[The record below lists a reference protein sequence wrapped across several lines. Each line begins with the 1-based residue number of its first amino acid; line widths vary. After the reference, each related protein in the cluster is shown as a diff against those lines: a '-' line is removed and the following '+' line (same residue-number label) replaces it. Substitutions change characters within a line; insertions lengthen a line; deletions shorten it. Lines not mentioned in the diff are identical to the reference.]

1 MKVLY
6 CAPEATNPNHY
17 AYSNIRASFLQLG
30 FELVDFDYLAEGA
43 ALGREGMV
51 AKLEALVEAERPDLF
66 YHAII
71 EDELPV
77 DFLERLKAKP
87 DLTTMVFF
95 SDDDWRMPHSLQWVG
110 HYDLATTNDSDA
122 LPIFHAHGHHHVRH
136 VQYAC
141 NPGIYYPRAVE
152 KRYDVTFVGAAYS
165 GRPELVRALK
175 EAGIDVRVWGPGW
188 ERYPDLRAIA
198 GGILPTEIMIETFCA
213 SRIVLGFA
221 WCSIWDGTGA
231 MQPQIKGRTFEYPG
245 CGAFQLTYEDARL
258 AHYFEVGGEV
268 ATFRDAA
275 DLIEKVRYYL
285 VHEEEREAIAQAG
298 MARVLTEHTW
308 EQRWRTFFADV
319 IARPPEGKRPLV
331 MPEPPTAAPV
341 SSEPAPL
348 VSVICYVYNISEYLD
363 ELVQSVQAQT
373 FRNFEFVIIDDGST
387 DRTPEVIAP
396 YLSDPRIRYFRQ
408 ENVGKTGRFD
418 LLIKAAMDRARGEL
432 IAFIGGDDVCMPERL
447 ERQVAEFRADPEL
460 DIVHTNGHQ
469 IGPDGKLLRTEFG
482 LPAEYNGWSMTRILF
497 NRNLVAHP
505 TVMMRRR
512 CFDRVGPFEEGFA
525 ADLHYWMKS
534 ARFLRY
540 KYLPEK
546 LMSYRIH
553 PKSAST
559 TEEGYRK
566 AYNEANR
573 LVRLMR
579 PKLTILDL
587 YPEIEHFEDKQLAL
601 AAAYVDFG
609 NLLMTGSIYYPDL
622 AAAEFQRALEHLEE
636 ANPAVYHNLAIAL
649 HHAGRQ
655 GEAAG
660 ILNELDAI
668 RYAPTRETRAVLVAG
683 KPCGDR
689 LRSAREVS
697 EELFQVLPSPHAK
710 IRTFDGRPMVR
721 HMRFGLSLTEDSSWE
736 GALRAYCEAFRAGD
750 PVDLCITVPAGDSDA
765 ATGRLLEGLEA
776 WSFDIES
783 LADLEVRE
791 LDPTEKLPVWDQEL
805 DPRPIAAEEL
815 RASLERWLLGKPTP
829 NGQDLITNQ

>member
-1 MKVLY
+1 VKVLY

-30 FELVDFDYLAEGA
+30 FELIDFDYLAEGA

-51 AKLEALVEAERPDLF
+51 SKLEALIEAERPDLF

-122 LPIFHAHGHHHVRH
+122 LPVYHAHGHHHVRH

-141 NPGIYYPRAVE
+141 NPAIYYPRKLE

-165 GRPELVRALK
+165 GRPELIRALK
-175 EAGIDVRVWGPGW
+175 AAGINVRVWGPGW
-188 ERYPDLRAIA
+188 ERYPDLRSIA

-245 CGAFQLTYEDARL
+245 CGAFQLTYEDSRL
-258 AHYFEVGGEV
+258 SRYFEVGREV
-268 ATFRDAA
+268 GTFRDAE
-275 DLIEKVRYYL
+275 DLVEKVQYYL
-285 VHEEEREAIAQAG
+285 AHEEEREEIAATG
-298 MARVLTEHTW
+298 MARVLAEHTW
-308 EQRWRTFFADV
+308 EHRWSTFFADV
-319 IARPPEGKRPLV
+319 VPHPPAGKRPLV
-331 MPEPPTAAPV
+331 LPARPAPAPAPA
-341 SSEPAPL
+341 EPAPL
-348 VSVICYVYNISEYLD
+348 VSVICYVYNIAEYLN
-363 ELVQSVQAQT
+363 ELVQSIQAQT
-373 FRNFEFVIIDDGST
+373 FRDFEFVIIDDGST
-387 DRTPEVIAP
+387 DQTPEVIAP

-408 ENVGKTGRFD
+408 ENIGKTGRFD
-418 LLIKAAMDRARGEL
+418 LLIKAATEKARGEL

-447 ERQVAEFRADPEL
+447 ERQVAEFLADPEL
-460 DIVHTNGHQ
+460 DIVHSNGHQ
-469 IGPDGKLLRTEFG
+469 IGPDGTLLPTEFG
-482 LPAEYNGWSMTRILF
+482 LSAEYNGWTMTRILF

-512 CFDRVGPFEEGFA
+512 CFERVGPFEEGFA

-534 ARFLRY
+534 ARLLRY

-559 TEEGYRK
+559 TEEGYLK
-566 AYNEANR
+566 AYREAFR
-573 LVRLMR
+573 LVHLMR

-587 YPEIEHFEDKQLAL
+587 YPEIAHCADKERAL

-609 NLLMTGSIYYPDL
+609 NLLLMGAIYYPDL
-622 AAAEFQRALEHLEE
+622 AAAEYQRALEHLEE
-636 ANPAVYHNLAIAL
+636 PEPAVYHNLAIAL
-649 HHAGRQ
+649 RLSGKTT
-655 GEAAG
+655 EATE
-660 ILNELDAI
+660 ILNELESI
-668 RYAPTRETRAVLVAG
+668 QYAPTKTTRKALEAG
-683 KPCGDR
+683 GTCTDL
-689 LRSAREVS
+689 LRNANEIT
-697 EELFQVLPSPHAK
+697 EELLKVLPPPEAK
-710 IRTFDGRPMVR
+710 VRTFDGLPLHRNFR
-721 HMRFGLSLTEDSSWE
+721 LGLPVTSDGGWE
-736 GALRAYCEAFRAGD
+736 PALQAYCEAFRAGD
-750 PVDLCITVPAGDSDA
+750 PVEICLTVPSGSSEEASALVLDRL
-765 ATGRLLEGLEA
+765 ATWGFEV
-776 WSFDIES
+776 DD
-783 LADLEVRE
+783 LADLEIRE
-791 LDPTEKLPVWDQEL
+791 VERPEALLPAWDAVLSPEHHPL
-805 DPRPIAAEEL
+805 SGTEL
-815 RASLERWLLGKPTP
+815 RQFLHRWCTGRA
-829 NGQDLITNQ
+829 